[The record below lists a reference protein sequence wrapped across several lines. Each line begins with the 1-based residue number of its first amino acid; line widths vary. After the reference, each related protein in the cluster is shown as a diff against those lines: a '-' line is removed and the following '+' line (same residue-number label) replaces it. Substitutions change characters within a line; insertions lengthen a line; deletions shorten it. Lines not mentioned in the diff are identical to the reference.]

1 MTFVKMQT
9 RTLSEFL
16 KLSQTFCRRNLSTIH
31 FHKHRYLPEKSLTSV
46 FNTHGGTRL
55 PWLCGA
61 SQPFSTSF
69 HSFHSSHKDK
79 NILEL
84 LENGEEILPSD
95 LELCTFTPKGAYIYL
110 LETLHESLDI
120 NWQIS
125 IFLSSV
131 LLRLAIIPAT
141 LALSKLQ
148 KRKFFVLSTM
158 KRSVN
163 LTAIKKKKGGVTTDL
178 VKLNNSIFN
187 HGPKDAIRFTLGQ
200 NLVEIAALLV
210 FCESYQS
217 IISLLG
223 LDYFSTV
230 SWEWSGF
237 LLIMMWTSMLLSPR
251 IAATGNVYWWA
262 PLFFSLYPALFVAL
276 LPISLQS
283 YMVPMFFARSVVQRL
298 RMK

>member
-1 MTFVKMQT
+1 MKFVKMQT

-16 KLSQTFCRRNLSTIH
+16 KLSQTFCRRNLTTIH
-31 FHKHRYLPEKSLTSV
+31 FHKHQYLPKKSLTSI

-55 PWLCGA
+55 HWQGVA
-61 SQPFSTSF
+61 SQPFSTSI

-79 NILEL
+79 NILDL
-84 LENGEEILPSD
+84 LESGEEILPSD
-95 LELCTFTPKGAYIYL
+95 LELCTFTPKGAYLYL

-141 LALSKLQ
+141 LALNKLQ
-148 KRKFFVLSTM
+148 KRKIFVLSTM
-158 KRSVN
+158 KRSSN
-163 LTAIKKKKGGVTTDL
+163 LTAIKNKKGGVTTDL

-187 HGPKDAIRFTLGQ
+187 HGPKDAFRFTLEQ
-200 NLVEIAALLV
+200 NLVEIAALFV

-217 IISLLG
+217 MISLLG
-223 LDYFSTV
+223 LDYFSSA

-237 LLIMMWTSMLLSPR
+237 LIVMMWISMLLSPR

-262 PLFFSLYPALFVAL
+262 PVFFSMYPVLFVTI
-276 LPISLQS
+276 LPISFQS